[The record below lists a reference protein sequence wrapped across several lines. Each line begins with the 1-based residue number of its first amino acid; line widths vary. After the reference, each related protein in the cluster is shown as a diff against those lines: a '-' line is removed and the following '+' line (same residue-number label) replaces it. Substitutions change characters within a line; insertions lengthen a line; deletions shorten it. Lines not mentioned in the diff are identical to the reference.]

1 MIPMIPMTRPLLDD
15 AECDAVTRVLRSG
28 MLVQGAEVARFE
40 QLVAEQCQR
49 AHAVAV
55 SNGTAALALALEAL
69 GVGPGD
75 EVLVP
80 ALTWPS
86 PAHAV
91 RGVGATVKLVDVD
104 PHEWN
109 STPEAFAAARSSR
122 TRAAI
127 VIDQFGNPARAP
139 ELHAVLDG
147 LIVIEDAACALGSVF
162 ADGKPCGSL
171 GDVSCFSFHPRKV
184 ITTGEGGM
192 CLTDDAELARRLRV
206 LRNHGQ
212 AAPGVFERHAGNFR
226 LTELGG
232 ALGVAQMARL
242 GEINQGRREHASV
255 MRAALSQA
263 APGLEFQESPAGA
276 LPNLQT
282 FGVLLPA
289 GSTAPQR
296 DAFVEACKQHGA
308 QAGPLSYALGD
319 VPSVTPDGSPL
330 RPDGEPWVAA
340 DVVARGVSL
349 PLFRTMTAAERS
361 QVVSAVTH
369 AYQELM
375 GASAP
380 LREQVS

>member
-1 MIPMIPMTRPLLDD
+1 MTAMIPMTRPLLDD
-15 AECDAVTRVLRSG
+15 AECDAVSRVLRSG

-40 QLVAEQCQR
+40 QLVAERCQR

-104 PHEWN
+104 PREWN
-109 STPEAFAAARSSR
+109 SAPEAFAAARTSR

-127 VIDQFGNPARAP
+127 VIDQFGNPARGP
-139 ELHAVLDG
+139 ELRAVLDG
-147 LIVIEDAACALGSVF
+147 LVIIEDAACALGSVF
-162 ADGKPCGSL
+162 ADGKPCGSF
-171 GDVSCFSFHPRKV
+171 GDVSTFSFHPRKV

-192 CLTDDAELARRLRV
+192 CLTDDAETARRLRV

-212 AAPGVFERHAGNFR
+212 TAPGVFERAAGNFR

-232 ALGVAQMARL
+232 VLGVVQMGRL
-242 GEINQGRREHASV
+242 DEINDGRRDHAAT
-255 MRAALSQA
+255 MRAALTEA
-263 APGLEFQESPAGA
+263 APGLSFQDPPPGA

-282 FGVLLPA
+282 FGVLLPV
-289 GSTAPQR
+289 GSTPAQR
-296 DAFVEACKQHGA
+296 DAFVDACKRHGA
-308 QAGPLSYALGD
+308 QAGPLSYALSE
-319 VPSVTPDGSPL
+319 VPSVTPDPLPL
-330 RPDGEPWVAA
+330 RADGAPWTAV
-340 DVVARGVSL
+340 DIVARGVCL
-349 PLFRTMTAAERS
+349 PLYPTMTEADRA
-361 QVVSAVTH
+361 QVVTAVSR
-369 AYQELM
+369 AYHELSTL
-375 GASAP
+375 ADP
-380 LREQVS
+380 TPE

>member
-1 MIPMIPMTRPLLDD
+1 
-15 AECDAVTRVLRSG
+15 
-28 MLVQGAEVARFE
+28 
-40 QLVAEQCQR
+40 
-49 AHAVAV
+49 
-55 SNGTAALALALEAL
+55 
-69 GVGPGD
+69 
-75 EVLVP
+75 
-80 ALTWPS
+80 
-86 PAHAV
+86 
-91 RGVGATVKLVDVD
+91 VKLVDVD

-109 STPEAFAAARSSR
+109 STPEAFAAARSAR

-242 GEINQGRREHASV
+242 AEINQGRREHA
-255 MRAALSQA
+255 A
-263 APGLEFQESPAGA
+263 
-276 LPNLQT
+276 
-282 FGVLLPA
+282 
-289 GSTAPQR
+289 
-296 DAFVEACKQHGA
+296 
-308 QAGPLSYALGD
+308 
-319 VPSVTPDGSPL
+319 
-330 RPDGEPWVAA
+330 
-340 DVVARGVSL
+340 
-349 PLFRTMTAAERS
+349 
-361 QVVSAVTH
+361 
-369 AYQELM
+369 
-375 GASAP
+375 
-380 LREQVS
+380 

>member
-15 AECDAVTRVLRSG
+15 AECEAVTRVLRSG

-40 QLVAEQCQR
+40 QLVAERCQR

-55 SNGTAALALALEAL
+55 SNGTAALSLALEAL

-91 RGVGATVKLVDVD
+91 RGLGAVVKLVDVD
-104 PHEWN
+104 PQEWN
-109 STPEAFAAARSSR
+109 ATPEAFSAARTSR

-139 ELHAVLDG
+139 ELRKVLDG
-147 LIVIEDAACALGSVF
+147 LIVIEDAACALGSTF
-162 ADGKPCGSL
+162 SDGTPCGSL
-171 GDVSCFSFHPRKV
+171 GDVSTFSFHPRKV

-192 CLTDDAELARRLRV
+192 CLTDDAETARRLRV

-226 LTELGG
+226 LTELAG
-232 ALGVAQMARL
+232 AIGVAQMARL
-242 GEINQGRREHASV
+242 DEINYGRRDHAAT
-255 MRAALSQA
+255 MRTALAQLT
-263 APGLEFQESPAGA
+263 PGLGFQDPPPGA

-289 GSTAPQR
+289 GTTPVQR
-296 DAFVEACKQHGA
+296 DTFVEACKRHGA
-308 QAGPLSYALGD
+308 QAGPLSYALSE
-319 VPSVTPDGSPL
+319 VPSVTPDALPQ
-330 RPDGEPWVAA
+330 RADGAPWTAV
-340 DVVARGVSL
+340 DIVNRGVCL
-349 PLFRTMTAAERS
+349 PLYPTMSDADCA
-361 QVVSAVTH
+361 QVIGAVTN
-369 AYQELM
+369 AYQELRTL
-375 GASAP
+375 ADPAP
-380 LREQVS
+380 E

>member
-15 AECDAVTRVLRSG
+15 TECDAVVRVLRSG

-40 QLVAEQCQR
+40 QLMAERCQR

-104 PHEWN
+104 PREWN
-109 STPEAFAAARSSR
+109 STPEAFAAARTSR

-127 VIDQFGNPARAP
+127 VIDQFGNPARGP
-139 ELHAVLDG
+139 ELQAVLDG

-192 CLTDDAELARRLRV
+192 CLTDDAETARRLRV

-242 GEINQGRREHASV
+242 DDINSGRRDHAET
-255 MRAALSQA
+255 MRSALTQQ
-263 APGLEFQESPAGA
+263 APGLSFQDAPAGA

-282 FGVLLPA
+282 FGVLLPE
-289 GSTAPQR
+289 GSTSVQR
-296 DAFVEACKQHGA
+296 DAFVEACKRHGA
-308 QAGPLSYALGD
+308 QAGPLSYALSE
-319 VPSVTPDGSPL
+319 VPSVTPDALPL
-330 RPDGEPWVAA
+330 RPDGAPWTAV
-340 DVVARGVSL
+340 DIVARGVCL
-349 PLFRTMTAAERS
+349 PLYPTMTDADCTQVVTAVIKAYLELGAAAEP
-361 QVVSAVTH
+361 
-369 AYQELM
+369 
-375 GASAP
+375 AP
-380 LREQVS
+380 E